1 MAKTYYY
8 FKQCLFYFFLIV
20 YIFLLAKVLLFKE
33 VSPFDLFNADRTIS
47 RTLSLTP
54 FKTII
59 DYFSSTHFNLWIALM
74 NVVGNIV
81 LFIPL
86 GMYLQIFKRNKTIL
100 NCVALSCAISLCV
113 EVTQYILGIGRTD
126 IDDIILNTLGGLLGI
141 FIYKIIYL
149 LLKDEN
155 KTRTAV
161 TFLYCLIC
169 ICFSAWYFILVNF
182 AGMKI
187 KIL

>member
-8 FKQCLFYFFLIV
+8 IKQCLFYFFLIA
-20 YIFLLAKVLLFKE
+20 YIFLLAKILLFKE
-33 VSPFDLFNADRTIS
+33 VSPFDLFSADRAII

-54 FKTII
+54 FKTIFE
-59 DYFSSTHFNLWIALM
+59 YFSSTHFNLWIALM

-86 GMYLQIFKRNKTIL
+86 GMYFQIFMRNKKIL
-100 NCVALSCAISLCV
+100 NCVALTCAISLCV

-141 FIYKIIYL
+141 IFYRIIYL

-155 KTRTAV
+155 KTRTAI
-161 TFLYCLIC
+161 TFLFCLIC
-169 ICFSAWYFILVNF
+169 VCFGACYFILVNF
-182 AGMKI
+182 AGLKI
-187 KIL
+187 KLL